1 MNDIF
6 AAINEEIKTT
16 SSEFEIK
23 VNYYEIY
30 NERFNDLLA
39 RNPADGEN
47 LKLRENP
54 GQGVLVVNDS
64 PQYITGFEDFF
75 EVL

>member
-54 GQGVLVVNDS
+54 G
-64 PQYITGFEDFF
+64 
-75 EVL
+75 